1 MKKKEKYKEI
11 VILPIAKGCH
21 RLYKIFLSLLH
32 ALYFKNKHKPE
43 QNPTAKQTI
52 AEEQRTNAEQTI
64 TEEQRTTA
72 VQTTTTEQPITKED
86 FFILL
91 LFISFEKKTVS
102 CEKIGRGRQPP
113 PTPF

>member
-72 VQTTTTEQPITKED
+72 VQTTTTEQPITK
-86 FFILL
+86 
-91 LFISFEKKTVS
+91 
-102 CEKIGRGRQPP
+102 
-113 PTPF
+113 